1 MLERLTALQERAR
14 PLINKGRAAAS
25 EIMADEALKREI
37 DVLYRHY
44 YGRAVT
50 GCKNCYCDALVELCN
65 INKAT
70 AMSKTELFVVRRGKV
85 LKDTVNNDARLNLV
99 RGNETEELALYHLY
113 TNPGSR
119 KFFEKLP
126 DEALLNEMLIRY
138 GKEYEAQRNQEQGK
152 SDTEADGL
160 LNDAKAEA
168 SAILVEAEEKA
179 KVMIAEAGE
188 KADAIIA
195 EAENSAREI
204 IERAK
209 QTVSSSEGTAKTE
222 VGADVP
228 KTDADKGKKKAAN
241 ATSDP
246 ILK

>member
-1 MLERLTALQERAR
+1 MLERLTALQERGR

-37 DVLYRHY
+37 DVLYRHF

-65 INKAT
+65 INKTT
-70 AMSKTELFVVRRGKV
+70 AMNKTELFVVRRGKV

-126 DEALLNEMLIRY
+126 DDGPLGEMLARY
-138 GKEYEAQRNQEQGK
+138 GEKYEAERNKEYGTDTGR
-152 SDTEADGL
+152 TEADKV
-160 LNDAKAEA
+160 LNDAKT
-168 SAILVEAEEKA
+168 EAENIITGAWKE
-179 KVMIAEAGE
+179 AEN
-188 KADAIIA
+188 IIA
-195 EAENSAREI
+195 EAEKNAKEI
-204 IERAK
+204 IKGAK
-209 QTVSSSEGTAKTE
+209 QAVSPPEDAAKTE
-222 VGADVP
+222 GEADAP
-228 KTDADKGKKKAAN
+228 KADTNKRDKKASN
-241 ATSDP
+241 TTSDP